1 MNARVLE
8 FTDPRLVGVGSDFDR
23 WAKRD
28 ERLAQ
33 RREALR
39 NAFLAEVQQ
48 PFDARPSDFIRSG
61 WKYITEVRNLFEVA
75 ADRDYKGENG
85 MDKMYATLLLCARK
99 GDVDAVACMNWLADS
114 YAEKFILDG
123 KEAA

>member
-48 PFDARPSDFIRSG
+48 PFDARPSDFLRSG
-61 WKYITEVRNLFEVA
+61 CKHLTEVRHLFEVA
-75 ADRDYKGENG
+75 SDRTYQAESGL
-85 MDKMYATLLLCARK
+85 DKIYATLLLCARK
-99 GDVDAVACMNWLADS
+99 GDVDAVSCLDWLANS
-114 YAEKFILDG
+114 YAEQFVFDG
-123 KEAA
+123 EEA